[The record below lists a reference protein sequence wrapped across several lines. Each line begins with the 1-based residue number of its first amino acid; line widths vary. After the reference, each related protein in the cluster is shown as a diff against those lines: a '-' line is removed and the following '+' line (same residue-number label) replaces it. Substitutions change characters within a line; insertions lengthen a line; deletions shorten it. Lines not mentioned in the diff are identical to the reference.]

1 MICALKENYNWA
13 STILLKF
20 SECVFSFVHVW
31 SRPLHSSKRDIED
44 LNQLL
49 DSSKTCHI
57 QKRLQ
62 AHLICSYY
70 INDILWYTYFL
81 QKVMNVIPR
90 LYRYD
95 QLMNLR
101 LLIFITKQEKQIYD
115 MKLSCWSGSRQIVAT
130 NMNLSSHQ

>member
-31 SRPLHSSKRDIED
+31 SRPLHSSKRDIEN

-62 AHLICSYY
+62 AHLIYSYY

-81 QKVMNVIPR
+81 QKVMNAIPR

-95 QLMNLR
+95 L
-101 LLIFITKQEKQIYD
+101 FITKQEKQIYD